1 MPGLLYVRHS
11 LPIQVAQETAKG
23 RLPEV
28 DTLAMGS
35 FPASLRTLGDR
46 EGLPAVIHLSEGR
59 LSIQAG
65 NESIGEWS
73 LDEIQLEPTPT
84 GYRMAAEGEQII
96 LEFTDKDAFQAE
108 LSSNG
113 KREWSLPNK
122 DKLLSPVD
130 KGIAFVERRWGALLP
145 EWAFTRAMFGVVI
158 GALALTIIFP
168 GLVSAFLL
176 IAGLLMVML
185 GAVVF
190 TDPMLASKW
199 LPGAM
204 APVHVLIFGVAIL
217 ILGVLLGVIAS

>member
-1 MPGLLYVRHS
+1 
-11 LPIQVAQETAKG
+11 
-23 RLPEV
+23 
-28 DTLAMGS
+28 MGS
-35 FPASLRTLGDR
+35 FPASLKTLGDR

-59 LSIQAG
+59 LRIQAG
-65 NESIGEWS
+65 KESIGEWG

-108 LSSNG
+108 LSSDGKREWSLPGNG
-113 KREWSLPNK
+113 KREWSLP
-122 DKLLSPVD
+122 DTEKLLSPLD
-130 KGIAFVERRWGALLP
+130 KGIAFAERRWGGLLP
-145 EWAFTRAMFGVVI
+145 EWAFTRVMFGVVI

>member
-1 MPGLLYVRHS
+1 
-11 LPIQVAQETAKG
+11 
-23 RLPEV
+23 
-28 DTLAMGS
+28 
-35 FPASLRTLGDR
+35 PASLKTLGDR

-65 NESIGEWS
+65 NESIGEWG

-108 LSSNG
+108 LSSKC
-113 KREWSLPNK
+113 KREWSLP
-122 DKLLSPVD
+122 DTGKLLSPVD
-130 KGIAFVERRWGALLP
+130 KGIAFAEKRWGALLP
-145 EWAFTRAMFGVVI
+145 EWAFTRVMFGVVI

-204 APVHVLIFGVAIL
+204 APVHVLIFGVVIL

>member
-1 MPGLLYVRHS
+1 
-11 LPIQVAQETAKG
+11 
-23 RLPEV
+23 
-28 DTLAMGS
+28 
-35 FPASLRTLGDR
+35 
-46 EGLPAVIHLSEGR
+46 
-59 LSIQAG
+59 
-65 NESIGEWS
+65 
-73 LDEIQLEPTPT
+73 
-84 GYRMAAEGEQII
+84 
-96 LEFTDKDAFQAE
+96 
-108 LSSNG
+108 
-113 KREWSLPNK
+113 KREWSLP
-122 DKLLSPVD
+122 DTGKLLSPVD
-130 KGIAFVERRWGALLP
+130 KGIAFAERRWGGLLP
-145 EWAFTRAMFGVVI
+145 EWAFTRVMFGVVI